1 MIGKLSSLATA
12 GWLAIASLA
21 PASATVITYD
31 ADLSGVSSPGV
42 GYTLVTYDDLAHT
55 LQLDVTFSGLLGP
68 TTAAHIHCCIAPPGT
83 TTVATQVPSF
93 VGFPLGVTAGT
104 YVSPQFDLTLASSWN
119 PSFVT
124 AHGGTPAGAEA
135 ALAAGLAAGWAYL
148 NIHTSVYPGDEIRG
162 FLQACGP
169 GTSNVCGTPTSGVPE
184 PGAIALLGFG
194 LAGLAASRRRRR
206 TNRR

>member
-1 MIGKLSSLATA
+1 MIGRLATLAAA
-12 GWLAIASLA
+12 GLLAMANPA
-21 PASATVITYD
+21 PAHATVITYD

-42 GYTLVTYDDLAHT
+42 GYALATYDDLAHT
-55 LQLDVTFSGLLGP
+55 LRLDVTFSGLLGP

-93 VGFPLGVTAGT
+93 IGFPLGVTAGT
-104 YVSPQFDLTLASSWN
+104 YVSPLFDLTQASSWN
-119 PSFVT
+119 PAFVT

-148 NIHTSVYPGDEIRG
+148 NIHTSVSPGGEIRG
-162 FLQACGP
+162 FLQPCGP

-184 PGAIALLGFG
+184 PGAIALLGLG
-194 LAGLAASRRRRR
+194 LAGLAASRRRR
-206 TNRR
+206 

>member
-42 GYTLVTYDDLAHT
+42 GYTLLTYDDFAHT
-55 LQLDVTFSGLLGP
+55 LRLDVTFSGLLGP
-68 TTAAHIHCCIAPPGT
+68 TTAAHVHCCVAPPGT

-93 VGFPLGVTAGT
+93 PGFPLGATSGT
-104 YVSPQFDLTLASSWN
+104 YVSPLFDLTQASNWN
-119 PSFVT
+119 PAFVT
-124 AHGGTPAGAEA
+124 AHGGTPGGAEA

-148 NIHTSVYPGDEIRG
+148 NVHTTVFPGGEIRG

-169 GTSNVCGTPTSGVPE
+169 GTSNVCGTPTTAVPE
-184 PGAIALLGFG
+184 PGAIALFGIG
-194 LAGLAASRRRRR
+194 LAGLVAGRRRR
-206 TNRR
+206 

>member
-1 MIGKLSSLATA
+1 MIGRLLALATA
-12 GWLAIASLA
+12 SLLAIASPV
-21 PASATVITYD
+21 PALATVITYD

-148 NIHTSVYPGDEIRG
+148 NRP
-162 FLQACGP
+162 A
-169 GTSNVCGTPTSGVPE
+169 
-184 PGAIALLGFG
+184 
-194 LAGLAASRRRRR
+194 
-206 TNRR
+206 